1 MSLCSND
8 SDETADLESPNT
20 AAQLRQQCEAD
31 LEAQLAIERFGADIR
46 EREII
51 ELRGAIA
58 TLALGAGL
66 PDPIPP
72 EFYDT
77 GASEPG

>member
-1 MSLCSND
+1 MAD
-8 SDETADLESPNT
+8 SESPNT
-20 AAQLRQQCEAD
+20 AAQVRQQRD

-46 EREII
+46 EREIL
-51 ELRGAIA
+51 ELREAIA

-77 GASEPG
+77 GLGMGANGRHSRGM